1 MGAGAAEPRAGSGC
15 GQGSVQAAGGGPGR
29 EPCPRGRDADSNPAP
44 LCSWSRIAM
53 KFPEGCGF
61 EKPPAVFAPGGEG
74 KGTAPEPPL
83 SKAHG
88 GRWKP
93 NPSWFRFSLRPRLQ
107 LVRSS
112 HGGARRGLPAAL
124 PPPGTNLPQRPG
136 GASLGPLQEGP
147 RGEPA
152 AATPAGRKLGGGRKK
167 QSPNMARPFI
177 LTLFTAIHSSLS
189 SSCKHLCKLSICLQ
203 ERA

>member
-15 GQGSVQAAGGGPGR
+15 GQGSAQAAGGGPGR

-53 KFPEGCGF
+53 KFPQGCEF
-61 EKPPAVFAPGGEG
+61 EKPPAGLVPGGEG
-74 KGTAPEPPL
+74 KGTATEPPL

-93 NPSWFRFSLRPRLQ
+93 KPSWFRFSPRPRLQ

-124 PPPGTNLPQRPG
+124 LPRDKPSPAPSGCFPGSPAR
-136 GASLGPLQEGP
+136 GAPW
-147 RGEPA
+147 
-152 AATPAGRKLGGGRKK
+152 
-167 QSPNMARPFI
+167 
-177 LTLFTAIHSSLS
+177 
-189 SSCKHLCKLSICLQ
+189 
-203 ERA
+203 

>member
-15 GQGSVQAAGGGPGR
+15 GQGSAQAAGGGPGR

-124 PPPGTNLPQRPG
+124 PPPGQTFPSALGVLPWVPCKRGP
-136 GASLGPLQEGP
+136 AVSLRQPPQL
-147 RGEPA
+147 GENW
-152 AATPAGRKLGGGRKK
+152 GGGKK
-167 QSPNMARPFI
+167 KTVTKHGP
-177 LTLFTAIHSSLS
+177 AIHFD
-189 SSCKHLCKLSICLQ
+189 SIHSYSQLLVFLLQ
-203 ERA
+203 TFV